1 MNGYEFLRGL
11 PTINIY
17 NRHTL
22 FTATIDG
29 AQHTDHKSMPI
40 VALSCNE
47 NFKLISSGNI
57 GFENIVANYRRLI
70 QARKTPVQ
78 ARKTPVNRLLC
89 PIRRIT
95 RTVKRTI
102 EREEKKKNIRSQF
115 S

>member
-1 MNGYEFLRGL
+1 MDMKFFEVYV

-17 NRHTL
+17 NRHTF

-29 AQHTDHKSMPI
+29 ARHTDHKSMPI

-57 GFENIVANYRRLI
+57 GFENIVTKYRRYI
-70 QARKTPVQ
+70 Q

-89 PIRRIT
+89 PIRRTT
-95 RTVKRTI
+95 RSVKN
-102 EREEKKKNIRSQF
+102 REERMKTIRSQF
-115 S
+115 T